1 MYYKKMALQTEETNN
16 VLKALDLNG
25 YKKKFIGEGQTTCN
39 DLI

>member
-1 MYYKKMALQTEETNN
+1 MYYEKTALQTEETN